1 MVPSSDIEHWSD
13 DGFDAGKNLTP
24 EMYLRLKK
32 LAYKQMSTLAPQTVL
47 QPTILVHE
55 AWMKMAGN
63 DFWKTSN
70 HFLATATT
78 TMRHILIDHLR
89 KKERLRHGG
98 DQQKEN
104 SEVLDSLSDSSP
116 EHCLILINEGIIE
129 LETCDPERAAVVVER
144 FFGGLSHTEIAK
156 KLGMSKRTV
165 DRHWAAAK
173 VWLFRWMNNAFRE
186 D

>member
-1 MVPSSDIEHWSD
+1 
-13 DGFDAGKNLTP
+13 
-24 EMYLRLKK
+24 MYLRLKK
-32 LAYKQMSTLAPQTVL
+32 LAYKQMSTLAPQTIL

-104 SEVLDSLSDSSP
+104 SEVLESLSHSCP
-116 EHCLILINEGIIE
+116 EHCLILINDGITE

-144 FFGGLSHTEIAK
+144 FFGGLSHTEISE

-173 VWLFRWMNNAFRE
+173 VWLFRWMNNAFRG